1 MRLLNNRIDM
11 ANGNGYLVDENGNKF
26 YPVACKL
33 YMKENG
39 YGDKFAVVPEFN
51 GGDDGNK
58 LRIQG
63 AVGGAGTDPA
73 LYDLM
78 TISGKSGT
86 IWTKGHIVNSS
97 CRVNTVVGSW
107 VRLFTMKLS
116 ARWKSYGVWFSLS
129 DCQNTNENALVN
141 IYIHKAKDNSWVH
154 NFQCLDLQGG
164 DIQSR
169 LKVVKIDLNTFGV
182 YFKMNGSDSP
192 SFSII
197 GTNSLVS
204 NDGAFGEVLPDC
216 NTVVETLPSGTQCDV
231 VDRLQRN
238 IICVG
243 LTGRATVS
251 SKVAWTQYQL
261 PLDKV
266 LCKNGSYLSF
276 ANNGV
281 TIGSGISKVAVEAQI
296 CQWEHTA
303 TGSAEFD
310 FHIRK
315 NGKSVTTAYG
325 TLPPG
330 DHKLNTR
337 NISRTLIDVKEGD
350 FIDLAYT
357 VGGVMNFGFLGDNG
371 NSYLLVEV
379 IR

>member
-11 ANGNGYLVDENGNKF
+11 ANGNGYLIDENGNKF

-33 YMKENG
+33 YMKEDG
-39 YGDKFAVVPEFN
+39 FGDKFAVVPEFN
-51 GGDDGNK
+51 GIDDNNL

-86 IWTKGHIVNSS
+86 IWTKGHIVNSF

-129 DCQNTNENALVN
+129 DCQYVHENALVN
-141 IYIHKAKDNSWVH
+141 IYIYKSKDDSWVQ

-169 LKVVKIDLNTFGV
+169 LKVVKIDLDTFDV
-182 YFKMNGSDSP
+182 YFKMNESDSP

-204 NDGAFGEVLPDC
+204 NDGAYGEVSPDC
-216 NTVVETLPSGTQCDV
+216 NTVVETLPSGPQWGV
-231 VDRLQRN
+231 FDRLQRN

-243 LTGRATVS
+243 LNGRATVS
-251 SKVAWTQYQL
+251 SSVAWTQYQF

-266 LCKNGSYLSF
+266 LCQNGSYLSF

-281 TIGSGISKVAVEAQI
+281 TIGSGVSKVAVEAQI
-296 CQWEHTA
+296 CQWEHSISW
-303 TGSAEFD
+303 SAEFD
-310 FHIRK
+310 LHIRK
-315 NGKSVTTAYG
+315 NGSAVTSAYG
-325 TLPPG
+325 VVPPE
-330 DHKLNTR
+330 DRKLNTR

-350 FIDLAYT
+350 FIDLAYSI
-357 VGGVMNFGFLGDNG
+357 GAVMDFGFLGDNKA
-371 NSYLLVEV
+371 SYLLVEV

>member
-1 MRLLNNRIDM
+1 M

-26 YPVACKL
+26 YPIACKL
-33 YMKENG
+33 YMKEDG
-39 YGDKFAVVPEFN
+39 YGDKFAILPEFN
-51 GGDDGNK
+51 GTDDENLLK
-58 LRIQG
+58 IQG
-63 AVGGAGTDPA
+63 AIGGAGTDPA

-78 TISGKSGT
+78 TIAGKSGT
-86 IWTKGHIVNSS
+86 IWTKGHIVNSF

-116 ARWKSYGVWFSLS
+116 ARWKSYGVWFSLC
-129 DCQNTNENALVN
+129 DCQYVHENALVN
-141 IYIHKAKDNSWVH
+141 IYIYKSKDDSWVQ

-169 LKVVKIDLNTFGV
+169 LKVVKIDLDTFDV
-182 YFKMNGSDSP
+182 YFKMNESDSP

-204 NDGAFGEVLPDC
+204 NDGTYGEVLPDC
-216 NTVVETLPSGTQCDV
+216 NTVVETLPNGTQWSV
-231 VDRLQRN
+231 FDRLQRN

-243 LTGRATVS
+243 LNGRATVS
-251 SKVAWTQYQL
+251 SSVTWTQYQL

-266 LCKNGSYLSF
+266 LCQNGSYLSF

-315 NGKSVTTAYG
+315 NGNSVATAYG
-325 TLPPG
+325 TLPPEG
-330 DHKLNTR
+330 HNLNTR
-337 NISRTLIDVKEGD
+337 NISRALIDVKEGD
-350 FIDLAYT
+350 FIDLAYS
-357 VGGVMNFGFLGDNG
+357 VGTTMSFGFLGDNG
-371 NSYLLVEV
+371 KSYLTVEV